1 MPVAKSYHVGVI
13 NWGFADGKEQTKYP
27 WDSWEKRYTAEP
39 ALWHHILFKAD
50 YTPYK
55 QDEIDFIKRMTGKR

>member
-1 MPVAKSYHVGVI
+1 MPIAKEYHVGMI

-27 WDSWEKRYTAEP
+27 WDSWEKRYSADP
-39 ALWHHILFKAD
+39 FLWHHILFKTD

-55 QDEIDFIKRMTGKR
+55 QEQIDFIKRMTGRR

>member
-1 MPVAKSYHVGVI
+1 MPVAKPNKVGMI

-27 WDSWEKRYTAEP
+27 WDSWKKRYTADP
-39 ALWHHILFKAD
+39 PLWHHILFKND

-55 QDEIDFIKRMTGKR
+55 QEEIDFIRSMAGKK